1 MMPRNRSQPVVSK
14 APTRRSVSRHEVRE
28 QLQRRILDGTHKPGA
43 KLVQE
48 QLAGQFGV
56 ARSVVREALLELQA
70 SGLVESVDN
79 RGVFVSRLDMG
90 KLIESFD
97 VRKALEGMAVRL
109 CCERTTRMELKRLA
123 ETAERIYSLGVDG
136 RLEEM
141 AVLDRE
147 FHLALLR
154 FSGNSMLVR
163 LSESYWVFGK
173 VVRLGRDPQAV
184 RKEHLAILRAIEANN
199 PRKAEQLMHE
209 HIQSAKRTV
218 EEQAAAGS
226 FVPRWVL

>member
-1 MMPRNRSQPVVSK
+1 MPRNRSQPVSRK
-14 APTRRSVSRHEVRE
+14 AAARRPVSRHQVRE
-28 QLQRRILDGTHKPGA
+28 QLQRTILNGTYKPGA

-48 QLAGQFGV
+48 QLARRFGV
-56 ARSVVREALLELQA
+56 ARSVIREALLELQA

-79 RGVFVSRLDMG
+79 RGVFVSRLDMS

-109 CCERTTRMELKRLA
+109 CCERTTRMELRALA
-123 ETAERIYSLGVDG
+123 EKAERIHSLGVDG
-136 RLEEM
+136 KLEEM
-141 AVLDRE
+141 ALLDRE

-154 FSGNSMLVR
+154 LSGNSMLVR

-173 VVRLGRDPQAV
+173 VVRLGRDPRAV
-184 RKEHLAILRAIEANN
+184 RKEHLAILRAIEAND
-199 PRKAEQLMHE
+199 PQEAERLMHE